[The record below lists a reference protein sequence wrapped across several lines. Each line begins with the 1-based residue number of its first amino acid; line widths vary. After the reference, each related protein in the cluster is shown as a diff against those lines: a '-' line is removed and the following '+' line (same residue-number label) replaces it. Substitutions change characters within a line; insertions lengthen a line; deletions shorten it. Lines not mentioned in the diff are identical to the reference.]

1 MDSFIPSA
9 ILVIVLMKTR
19 SIVAAMIAGLFGACL
34 LAADGNVIDALLG
47 LSGSLG
53 RAIGEP
59 EAAMLAFL
67 TLLLGATF
75 GIMEH
80 SGQVNTLKYIAGRF
94 FRSNR
99 LVLLAVL
106 LGGLLTSFDDYLN
119 MLSRSAIL
127 RSWPGDK
134 RFQRFAAVMIII
146 SATAFSLIVPISTSM
161 FFLLIQAHKL
171 GLVQQAGLSDLEF
184 VVQTISQNFYG
195 WVVICVLAIAGLF
208 PSKPARKSD
217 YTRPLDQKED
227 QKDIPRFNPSMLQPG
242 NSKSTAVTWS
252 DICMMLFIPLGL
264 TSIALFLIGW
274 TGWESSSTINN
285 ANIRMRFLEA
295 LAQGEGTLSLFTS
308 AGLVLAVLSIWILLQ
323 RRLPLS
329 ELTKGASQGIYD
341 MLPAVMT
348 LILSWAFAI
357 VLIEDLSFA
366 DQINYLIGLLNI
378 SQSVAPVIVFLTITT
393 MGAILGNTW
402 SAIAVGL
409 PFVTGFISI
418 IDADSL
424 MTLVGACAAGA
435 CAGETLSPSSDMR
448 VITTSAFQI
457 SDVEG
462 LGLQLRLCLLATV
475 ITSVGYILAV

>member
-19 SIVAAMIAGLFGACL
+19 SIIAAMIAGLFGACL
-34 LAADGNVIDALLG
+34 LAAEGNVIDAVLG

-53 RAIGEP
+53 RAIGES

-106 LGGLLTSFDDYLN
+106 LAGLLTSFDDYLN

-134 RFQRFAAVMIII
+134 RFQRFAAVMIIV

-208 PSKPARKSD
+208 PFKPTRKSGH
-217 YTRPLDQKED
+217 TRPPAQE
-227 QKDIPRFNPSMLQPG
+227 DIPRLNQSMLQPG
-242 NSKSTAVTWS
+242 NSMSTTVTWP

-274 TGWESSSTINN
+274 TGWESSSTANN
-285 ANIRMRFLEA
+285 ANIRLRFLEA

-308 AGLVLAVLSIWILLQ
+308 AGLVLVVLSVWILLQ
-323 RRLPLS
+323 RRLPLN
-329 ELTKGASQGIYD
+329 ELTEGASRGIYD

-357 VLIEDLSFA
+357 VLIEDLNFA
-366 DQINYLIGLLNI
+366 DQINHLIGLLNI
-378 SQSVAPVIVFLTITT
+378 SKAIAPAIVFLTITT

-475 ITSVGYILAV
+475 ITCVGYVLAV

>member
-1 MDSFIPSA
+1 MDSFIPSV
-9 ILVIVLMKTR
+9 ILVLVLTKTR
-19 SIVAAMIAGLFGACL
+19 SIVAAMLAGLFGACL
-34 LAADGNVIDALLG
+34 LAAQGNAIDAALG
-47 LSGSLG
+47 LSESLG
-53 RAIGEP
+53 RAIGDP
-59 EAAMLAFL
+59 ESAMLAFL

-75 GIMEH
+75 GVMEH
-80 SGQVNTLKYIAGRF
+80 SGQVDTLKYIAGRF
-94 FRSNR
+94 IRSNR
-99 LVLLAVL
+99 LALLAVL
-106 LGGLLTSFDDYLN
+106 FSGLLTSFDDYLN

-127 RSWPGDK
+127 RNWPGNR
-134 RFQRFAAVMIII
+134 RFRRFAAVMIII

-161 FFLLIQAHKL
+161 FFFLIQAHKL

-184 VVQTISQNFYG
+184 IAQTIGQNFYG
-195 WVVICVLAIAGLF
+195 WIIILVVAIAGLLPF
-208 PSKPARKSD
+208 KPSRTLDRTYILEQDTSRSDKS
-217 YTRPLDQKED
+217 
-227 QKDIPRFNPSMLQPG
+227 ILQPDHFK
-242 NSKSTAVTWS
+242 NTNVSWS

-274 TGWESSSTINN
+274 TGWESSPVTNDTSIWLH
-285 ANIRMRFLEA
+285 ILGA

-308 AGLVLAVLSIWILLQ
+308 AGLVLTVISSWMLLQ
-323 RRLPLS
+323 RRLSLN
-329 ELTKGASQGIYD
+329 ELIEGASQGIYD

-357 VLIEDLSFA
+357 VLVEDLNFA
-366 DQINYLIGLLNI
+366 DQINRLVDLLNI
-378 SQSVAPVIVFLTITT
+378 SESFAPLIVFLSITT

-409 PFVTGFISI
+409 PFVTGFVAT
-418 IDADSL
+418 IDANSL

-462 LGLQLRLCLLATV
+462 LGLQLRLCLLATI
-475 ITSVGYILAV
+475 ITAIGYIFVV